1 MFKWAMF
8 LNLDFFKGILL
19 VLYGMECKRVENFEF
34 RNTFEDS
41 LTDLVKP
48 K

>member
-1 MFKWAMF
+1 MF
-8 LNLDFFKGILL
+8 LKLDFLRGILF

-34 RNTFEDS
+34 RNIFEDP